1 VKTLAVGF
9 VVSPAKT
16 LNKPKGNK
24 IMQTQT
30 TQQMFDAYNH
40 ALQHGPQSTPTKASG
55 WVDVLIAVSVGLM
68 LAIGAL
74 SYFDVLVK

>member
-9 VVSPAKT
+9 VVSPAKN

-40 ALQHGPQSTPTKASG
+40 ALQHGPQSPAKGSG
-55 WVDVLIAVSVGLM
+55 WLDVLIAVSVGLM